1 MTKLERR
8 ELEIETD
15 AIEEA
20 KRRVKRSAARGPM
33 RLLQAAFEPLAKAI
47 REQQDAVSEGARWP
61 YGVALIAIDAEK
73 LALITLGVILK
84 SLGDPEMTEEGPPAI
99 NVMREI
105 AQSSWIE
112 NQRDKLRGRE
122 RDLADLLLKRNRN
135 PWHARRNAAEK
146 IEAFRKKSWAH
157 DDMGLQLGGALVDL
171 AVEKTGLVYKLNRPK
186 AQATIQLTDKGK
198 QQVKE
203 LQQVAEC
210 LLVPVYR
217 PMIIPPRRWKDG
229 KGGGYLVVS
238 PGLVK
243 RQDGVAEP
251 LPHGDDRIACEVL
264 NAIQETP
271 WRINRRLLK
280 VMAEAYQSGE
290 PREVLPPPL
299 PDVDQAKDLTA
310 RWYRETLSAHDAMNR
325 RLMLANAFARE
336 KAIYFPCNLDWRG
349 RLYSIPQTVNPQT
362 DDAGRALLE
371 FGRGKPLGERGAF
384 WLAVHLANLYGHRV
398 DKLSFDARVAWVK
411 NCEEVI
417 LDSAKRPLNG
427 RMSWVKAEKPWRF
440 LAACMEW
447 AGYFAEGPG
456 LVSRQPVAMDG
467 TCNGLQH
474 FSALGRDP
482 EGARW
487 TNVVPSPAPQDI
499 YQEVAHRLIKR
510 VEPYE
515 ALGDPDILA
524 WRGIIDRA
532 LVKKPTMTTPYGVT
546 PEGIFGQIREAVR
559 QDFPDRFVR
568 HGHTSKF
575 LAERLVEAIGEVVVH
590 AVKITVWLRTLA
602 TILGEKGKP
611 IPWTLPTGFQVT
623 NDYREFEEHRVDTA
637 LITLQT
643 LRHKEGAG
651 IDLKEQEN
659 GITANLVQSL
669 DAAHLMFTVQELYRR
684 GLRDFAMVHD
694 SYAVHAC
701 DVDLMNEV
709 LREQFVRLHNT
720 EFTLPGFFEQV
731 KASAPGIELP
741 PPPPLGA
748 LDLAE
753 VLKSEYLFS

>member
-1 MTKLERR
+1 MTKLEKR
-8 ELEIETD
+8 ELELETD

-20 KRRVKRSAARGPM
+20 KRRVRKSAERGPM
-33 RLLQAAFEPLAKAI
+33 RLLQAAVGPLAKAVL
-47 REQQDAVSEGARWP
+47 EAQEAVENGARWP
-61 YGVALIAIDAEK
+61 YGVPLIAIDADK

-84 SLGDPEMTEEGPPAI
+84 SLGDPETTEEGPPAI

-105 AQSSWIE
+105 AQSCWIE

-157 DDMGLQLGGALVDL
+157 DDMGLQLGGALLDL

-210 LLVPVYR
+210 LLIPVYR
-217 PMIIPPRRWKDG
+217 PMIIPPRPWKDG
-229 KGGGYLVVS
+229 KGGGYLVAS
-238 PGLVK
+238 PGLIK
-243 RQDGVAEP
+243 RQDGVPKP

-264 NAIQETP
+264 NAIQETA
-271 WRINRRLLK
+271 WRINRPLLK
-280 VMAEAYQSGE
+280 VMAEAYKTGE
-290 PREVLPPPL
+290 PREILPPPL
-299 PDVDQAKDLTA
+299 PDVDQAEDLTA
-310 RWYRETLSAHDAMNR
+310 RWYREILSAHDAMNR
-325 RLMLANAFARE
+325 RLMIANTFAPE

-371 FGRGKPLGERGAF
+371 FARGKPLGKRGAF
-384 WLAVHLANLYGHRV
+384 WLAVQLANLWGHGV

-411 NCEEVI
+411 DCEDVI
-417 LDSAKRPLNG
+417 LDSAKNPLNG
-427 RMSWVKAEKPWRF
+427 RMGWIKAEKPWRF

-447 AGYFAEGPG
+447 AGYVREGPG
-456 LVSRQPVAMDG
+456 FVSRQPIAMDG

-487 TNVVPSPAPQDI
+487 TNVLSSSAPQDI
-499 YQEVAHRLIKR
+499 YQEVANRLIAR
-510 VEPYE
+510 VEPFQ

-524 WRGIIDRA
+524 WRGAIDRA

-559 QDFPDRFVR
+559 ASFSDRFVR
-568 HGHTSKF
+568 PGTASRF
-575 LAERLVEAIGEVVVH
+575 LSERLVEAIREVVVH
-590 AVKITVWLRTLA
+590 AVKITEWLRSLA
-602 TILGEKGKP
+602 TILGEKDKP
-611 IPWTLPTGFQVT
+611 ITWTVPTGFQVT
-623 NDYREFEEHRVDTA
+623 NEYREFEEHRVDTS

-643 LRHKEGAG
+643 LRHKEGAP
-651 IDLKEQEN
+651 IDLKEQAN

-669 DAAHLMFTVQELYRR
+669 DAAHMMFTVQELYRR

-709 LREQFVRLHNT
+709 LREQFARLNKV
-720 EFTLPGFFEQV
+720 FTLPGFFDHV

-741 PPPPLGA
+741 PPPALGA

-753 VLKSEYLFS
+753 VMKSEYFFS